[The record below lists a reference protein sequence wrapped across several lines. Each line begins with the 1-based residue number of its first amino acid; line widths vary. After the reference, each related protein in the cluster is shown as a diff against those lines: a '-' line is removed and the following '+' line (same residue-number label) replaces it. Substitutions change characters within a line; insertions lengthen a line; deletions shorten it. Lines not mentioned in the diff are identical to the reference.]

1 MTRRLAN
8 SSVVIVQLPSPDSRT
23 LSQEELDQMRAHAR
37 QATGESRGL
46 HIVDE
51 SSFAVAGLQLPPEDC
66 AQPHQRRGD
75 TPAPGSARVGV
86 NKRTHS

>member
-51 SSFAVAGLQLPPEDC
+51 SSFAVRDLQLPPEDC
-66 AQPHQRRGD
+66 AQPHGD

-86 NKRTHS
+86 NKRTRS